1 VYTWEGKKSKV
12 MNDEYSFDYTITKKI
27 FNETGLLL
35 EVQTYE
41 TWGIYDRQ
49 PYLEFSKSQWIIKWK
64 KWKNGKEIIIA
75 RNIATEEYFRKL
87 SKRSK
92 R

>member
-1 VYTWEGKKSKV
+1 